1 MNSLKFLPDKNGES
15 ATATIEFDSKEDVLA
30 AQTKNMK
37 SFEGRDIQV
46 EICSGT
52 TLYVTNYPA
61 AADEAWLRECFE
73 KVRLAVQ
80 NPLSC

>member
-1 MNSLKFLPDKNGES
+1 MNSMKFLPDKNGES

-46 EICSGT
+46 RINSGT

-61 AADEAWLRECFE
+61 AADEVWLRERFE
-73 KVRLAVQ
+73 KVSRSIQ
-80 NPLSC
+80 SP

>member
-1 MNSLKFLPDKNGES
+1 MNSLKFLPDKNEES
-15 ATATIEFDSKEDVLA
+15 ATVTIEFDSKEDVLA

-46 EICSGT
+46 EICNRT

-61 AADEAWLRECFE
+61 AADEAWLRERFE
-73 KVRLAVQ
+73 KVRLPIQ
-80 NPLSC
+80 DP